1 MLDTSPV
8 VSIWLEMSI
17 NWHTK
22 SQGPKKKL
30 IYSSR
35 GRINPWPAHTAR
47 NKGSFT
53 PYALW
58 SVESFFSPTVFQT
71 VVPKSENF
79 RDNFQLNIPFL
90 SFKGSYTGNVIIS
103 GKPWSIL
110 VWNVLSLIPKLN

>member
-17 NWHTK
+17 NWPTK

-30 IYSSR
+30 VYSSS

-58 SVESFFSPTVFQT
+58 SVKSFFSPTVYSTETSQDAIET
-71 VVPKSENF
+71 LRNK
-79 RDNFQLNIPFL
+79 IFL
-90 SFKGSYTGNVIIS
+90 SNQSIICFT
-103 GKPWSIL
+103 
-110 VWNVLSLIPKLN
+110 

>member
-1 MLDTSPV
+1 MEPTGEVSNVKQKNLYKKILSMFDTSPV

-58 SVESFFSPTVFQT
+58 SVESFFSPTVR
-71 VVPKSENF
+71 P
-79 RDNFQLNIPFL
+79 
-90 SFKGSYTGNVIIS
+90 
-103 GKPWSIL
+103 
-110 VWNVLSLIPKLN
+110 